1 MADTTIDSLDIEI
14 KASAAKANKA
24 IDNLCG
30 KLEKLSGALG
40 GMNVSRLGDL
50 SNGIAGLADSMQKM
64 KLVGTADFTRLTKNI
79 DKLGAVDSVGLSRSA
94 TALQRFANSLA
105 KLDGVKV
112 SDNAAQIG
120 TIANGIKQLGY
131 KSATQAI
138 ENIPKLSSALRDMMN
153 TLSKAPAVSQ
163 NLVDMTNAL
172 ANLSTSI
179 RGTRAASAKSGS
191 GVIRLTSLF
200 NGLTKS
206 THKSIK
212 GFKSFAQISGYFYAN
227 FYSVIRGINKAWSS
241 ALSSMDYVETFNYWN
256 VTLDKLGTEFGK
268 DFEKFGYDSAEAYV
282 NSFSS
287 RLKDLTKKMTGYN
300 IGDAGDLTLA
310 GNMNL
315 GLDPERL
322 MNFQAKIGAVTNSV
336 GLCGETSI
344 NTAKALSMLS
354 ADMSSFTNED
364 LSSVMT
370 NFQSGLIGQ
379 SRALYKFGIDITNA
393 TLQQYAYNLGVTKS
407 LSAMTQAEK
416 MQLRLI
422 AILDQSKVAWG
433 DQANTINSVANQ
445 YRIFKQQASNLA
457 RVLGNLFLPIVKK
470 VLPVVN
476 GLVIA
481 MNRLLTTLGFK
492 VWGENWLKDLQDGI
506 SDGFSG
512 DDVDDFTDSV
522 DDATTAVNK
531 LKTATLGI
539 DELNIIND
547 QSSSNSSS
555 GDSSG
560 SVDLSGAIS
569 DALKEYESVWN
580 EALADSEN
588 KAKEVADRICNAFK
602 EGDYEGVGERVRDG
616 IINGLGKI
624 DWENDV
630 YPKAGGFGTGI
641 AEYLNG
647 LFAKDKDGNTVF
659 SEIGETIAGALNTVV
674 LAVFSFSDTF
684 EWADFGEALKG
695 GVQSFINDADL
706 AKAGY
711 TVGNLVKGISTSVYT
726 AVKDKET
733 WKQLGKKIAAGIN
746 GFLVSMKEV
755 DKKTGKNGWQAL
767 AGSLNGFADGIL
779 ETLREALKD
788 LTWEDVFSGIGDFL
802 GDLKLST
809 VGVVIAGFAL
819 KNIPKT
825 LLNLLNTKISAKLAG
840 NIGSISITLGKVVI
854 AGVAAWEIGFN
865 LGKEIGK
872 AMFPE
877 DADAYDDFSWGG
889 FFDAVKY
896 AMDNN
901 ELWEDIVGTLKETG
915 KGAAA
920 DLKKEAND
928 TIGTWWNDPGNMF
941 RDIWEFPGKTIT
953 SLWNKKD
960 DDSTHAGAG
969 TTLDTEDSNKIKI
982 DVEANITSAGV
993 AKDLKP
999 PKIDSIAKFSEYK
1012 DGIKGTK
1019 ELNKYNALIEEY
1031 KDKIG
1036 TEKKLNGYNANLST
1050 FTDGL
1055 STEDKKN
1062 NLKNFNANLS
1072 TFTDGLSTSDKKN
1085 NLKNFNANL
1094 STYTDGISK
1103 EDKKNNLKNFNANLI
1118 SFTDGIKSTKNLKDY
1133 KALISNY
1140 EDKIS
1145 KKYLDGYNALV
1156 KSFTD
1161 SIPAGNKKLT
1171 DFVIEA
1177 TSIIAPTV
1185 GTDDKSTSGSKKVEE
1200 LLKKSKNGKNGN
1212 GKGFGYATGG
1222 YPVSGEM
1229 FIARENGLTEMVGSI
1244 GHRSAVANND
1254 QIVAGIQYG
1263 VEAAVGSVLAP
1274 YLSVIA
1280 QNTGTTA
1287 SNTAGGMKV
1296 AVKLDSRE
1304 MVSAYE
1310 SRKERNG
1317 YNFKR

>member
-24 IDNLCG
+24 IDDLCG

-153 TLSKAPAVSQ
+153 TLSKAPAASQ

-191 GVIRLTSLF
+191 GIIRLTSLF

-227 FYSVIRGINKAWSS
+227 FYSVIREINKAWSS

-256 VTLDKLGTEFGK
+256 VTLEKIGK
-268 DFEKFGYDSAEAYV
+268 DTAVSFGEYGEESAERYTKA
-282 NSFSS
+282 FSD
-287 RLKDLTKKMTGYN
+287 RMKQLTKKMTGYD
-300 IGDAGDLTLA
+300 IGEVGELTLA
-310 GNMNL
+310 DNKNL

-364 LSSVMT
+364 LESVM
-370 NFQSGLIGQ
+370 NSFQSGLIGQ

-407 LSAMTQAEK
+407 LTAMTQAEK

-433 DQANTINSVANQ
+433 DQANTIDSVANQ

-492 VWGENWLKDLQDGI
+492 VWGETWLKDLQDGI
-506 SDGFSG
+506 SDGFSA

-555 GDSSG
+555 GDSSS

-580 EALADSEN
+580 EALKKSEN
-588 KAKEVADRICNAFK
+588 DAKEVADRICNAFK

-616 IINGLGKI
+616 IINGLSKI
-624 DWENDV
+624 NWKKDV
-630 YPKAGGFGTGI
+630 YPKAGGFGKGL

-647 LFAKDKDGNTVF
+647 LFAEDKKGNTVF
-659 SEIGETIAGALNTVV
+659 SSTGKTIADALNTVIY
-674 LAVFSFSDTF
+674 AVFSFSKKF
-684 EWADFGEALKG
+684 KWADFGEALKG

-802 GDLKLST
+802 GDLNLST
-809 VGVVIAGFAL
+809 VGIVIAGFTL
-819 KNIPKT
+819 KSIPKLAIAGLSTQIGT
-825 LLNLLNTKISAKLAG
+825 LLGNNGKGLN
-840 NIGSISITLGKVVI
+840 I
-854 AGVAAWEIGFN
+854 AGLGITISGITWLWAEASEQNSNLGEMVAASFVTAIGAKSLIKGPAGWIISGWTFAISLSVSIDDWLFDN
-865 LGKEIGK
+865 GYESFTDYLMGKKLSRDTHGNYHTGSGK
-872 AMFPE
+872 SFGSQDE
-877 DADAYDDFSWGG
+877 VNVDA
-889 FFDAVKY
+889 
-896 AMDNN
+896 
-901 ELWEDIVGTLKETG
+901 
-915 KGAAA
+915 
-920 DLKKEAND
+920 
-928 TIGTWWNDPGNMF
+928 
-941 RDIWEFPGKTIT
+941 
-953 SLWNKKD
+953 
-960 DDSTHAGAG
+960 
-969 TTLDTEDSNKIKI
+969 DSNKIKI

-999 PKIDSIAKFSEYK
+999 PKIDSIAKFSEYT

-1171 DFVIEA
+1171 NFVIEA

-1185 GTDDKSTSGSKKVEE
+1185 GTGNKSTSGSKKVEE
-1200 LLKKSKNGKNGN
+1200 LLKNSKNGKNGN
-1212 GKGFGYATGG
+1212 DKGLGYATGG